1 MSEVCHALGMEM
13 GRLWAPAVSPVSVTE
28 LGFNG
33 EQNTTVLSPQLCNIL
48 KPRANRL
55 SVCAGKT
62 ALPVGREGGR
72 VPEAWQMEG
81 R

>member
-1 MSEVCHALGMEM
+1 M
-13 GRLWAPAVSPVSVTE
+13 GQLWASAVSPVPVTE

-33 EQNTTVLSPQLCNIL
+33 EQSMTVLSARLCGIL
-48 KPRANRL
+48 KPRANNL
-55 SVCAGKT
+55 SVCAGIT
-62 ALPVGREGGR
+62 ALPVGREDRR